1 MFLLYFV
8 TVCYCEAVRL
18 STSSGRDRSEV
29 VMSSY
34 ICVSR
39 VWLFMEIDVT
49 IFIVVLDSTSHCTK

>member
-34 ICVSR
+34 YMCFESLALYGNRCNHIYSSVRFNIS
-39 VWLFMEIDVT
+39 LY
-49 IFIVVLDSTSHCTK
+49 